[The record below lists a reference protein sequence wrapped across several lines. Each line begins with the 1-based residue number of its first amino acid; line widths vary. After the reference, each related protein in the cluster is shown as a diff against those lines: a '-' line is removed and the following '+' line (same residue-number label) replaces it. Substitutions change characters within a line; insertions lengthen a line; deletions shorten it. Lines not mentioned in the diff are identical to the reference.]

1 MEKISI
7 LDSNQIVAAF
17 KTLDYS
23 NDIHDLFT
31 SPSHVGEL
39 GKYLNADYLMMGF
52 VNQDS
57 IGFHLS
63 SKIVS
68 SRSSGIV
75 SEVDV
80 YIEDV
85 MDLISLESKIAMWDL
100 LGKST
105 PHQLIEE
112 RINSLPRSGEL
123 IKETKTPLGALWRSA
138 VFPGWGQFYS
148 EKRNTGIAFPS
159 VEGLLASL
167 LLYNVYK
174 YSKSVEN
181 MQKYSNLYHSST
193 NEEDVINYR
202 NESQTY
208 WQQHIDMNNAIISL
222 AKSGSIIWAFNVMHA
237 YMVAPRPVANLYGP
251 DPIEATSIVRSVAE
265 FLSK

>member
-1 MEKISI
+1 
-7 LDSNQIVAAF
+7 
-17 KTLDYS
+17 
-23 NDIHDLFT
+23 
-31 SPSHVGEL
+31 
-39 GKYLNADYLMMGF
+39 
-52 VNQDS
+52 
-57 IGFHLS
+57 
-63 SKIVS
+63 
-68 SRSSGIV
+68 
-75 SEVDV
+75 
-80 YIEDV
+80 
-85 MDLISLESKIAMWDL
+85 MWDL